1 MAAVS
6 LPQKSTT
13 VRKNWRLS
21 LLRSSFAIGAWL
33 MPGATL
39 QRAFRL
45 FGTPMPGGRF
55 KARTAELA
63 GASVES
69 LAYGHEQVT
78 CYRWGDVD
86 RQPLA
91 VLAHGWSGHGLQ
103 MAAWVAPLRRAGYA
117 VVAFDQIAHGRS
129 TGYRATLPLF
139 ADVLARVTDHYG
151 GASVLVA
158 HSLGGAAAMIA
169 LSRGLR
175 CDHTVLIA
183 PAGDPLDAARRFG
196 GFVGLPGHLSARLFE
211 DFETLTGIDVDE
223 LQVHRS
229 APRIAGRA
237 LVVHDLE
244 DREVPWCEGERY
256 ARYWPAATLLSTQGL
271 GHNRVLSDP
280 SVLAQSL
287 SFLGGTQVGERVV
300 SSPNLPFGFA

>member
-6 LPQKSTT
+6 LPQKSTI
-13 VRKNWRLS
+13 VRKNWKLS
-21 LLRSSFAIGAWL
+21 LLRSSFALGSWL

-55 KARTAELA
+55 KSRAA
-63 GASVES
+63 GLGDAAVES

-86 RQPLA
+86 SQPLA

-129 TGYRATLPLF
+129 SGYRATLPLF
-139 ADVLARVTDHYG
+139 ADVLARVVEHYG

-169 LSRGLR
+169 LSRGMH
-175 CDHTVLIA
+175 CEQAVLIA
-183 PAGDPLDAARRFG
+183 PAGDPIDAARRFG
-196 GFVGLPGHLSARLFE
+196 GFVGLPAHLSARLFE
-211 DFETLTGIDVDE
+211 DFETLTGINVE
-223 LQVHRS
+223 EFQVHRS
-229 APRIAGRA
+229 APRIGGRA
-237 LVVHDLE
+237 LVIHDLE

-256 ARYWPAATLLSTQGL
+256 ARYWPAARLLSTQGL

-280 SVLAQSL
+280 AVLAQSL
-287 SFLGGTQVGERVV
+287 SFLAGSPVGERVV
-300 SSPNLPFGFA
+300 SSPNLPFGIA